1 MGVENK
7 LKDRV
12 SDAVVRSYYKPWHK
26 RMSGKIS
33 LVILATILLIVV
45 YFGFK
50 VGIASY
56 HVSQGEIYNTE
67 LGIWLT
73 PEASL
78 ANLELAADLLT
89 DDDPWLG
96 AEQPLVQVIA
106 FESFACPFC
115 KSDQE
120 TLDKV
125 VGIFGPLLRLTI
137 KDFPTEGI
145 HPGVFEAHLAAAC
158 ANEQGVYWPY
168 RKLLFENQ
176 GEFDIKNLK
185 LFAKNLGISI
195 SQFDQCLDDE
205 KYATEVRQDYSEGVD
220 LGTSGTPS
228 YLVNGVLVEG
238 SQPFEFWEAVISH
251 IITKGEA

>member
-1 MGVENK
+1 MGIENK
-7 LKDRV
+7 LKARV
-12 SDAVVRSYYKPWHK
+12 SEAVAKSYYKPWYR
-26 RMSGKIS
+26 RMWGKIF
-33 LVILATILLIVV
+33 LVILAMILMFLV
-45 YFGFK
+45 YFGVK
-50 VGIASY
+50 VAVGYY
-56 HVSQGEIYNTE
+56 HAKKGEIYNYE
-67 LGIWLT
+67 LGMWLT
-73 PEASL
+73 PEAYQ

-89 DDDPWLG
+89 DDDPWVG
-96 AEQPLVQVIA
+96 AEQPLVQVVA

-115 KSDQE
+115 KADQE

-125 VGIFGPLLRLTI
+125 VETFGPLLRLTI

-185 LFAKNLGISI
+185 LLSKNLGIDI
-195 SQFDQCLDDE
+195 SQFDKCLDEE

-220 LGTSGTPS
+220 LGVTGTPT
-228 YLVNGVLVEG
+228 YFVNGELVEG
-238 SQPFEFWEAVISH
+238 SRSYETWEDIVGCIV
-251 IITKGEA
+251 KGDC